1 MEDLAATWRT
11 TTAKRPL
18 AVAGVSGSGDSG
30 RFAAAVTVEA
40 LAMSADAGRWWQQV
54 EVRGEDGDG
63 EVARRSTAAAV
74 VVVAVIAVTGGMM
87 ASDG

>member
-1 MEDLAATWRT
+1 MPMEDLAATWRT
-11 TTAKRPL
+11 RSGRWQWL
-18 AVAGVSGSGDSG
+18 ASVAGVSGSGDSG

-74 VVVAVIAVTGGMM
+74 VV
-87 ASDG
+87 